1 MKLYPTILNSTGVKV
16 VVNTTVGQLGAVH
29 SNPTIKDA
37 DRTGCQKVLPR
48 VLWTNTWPKQVA
60 GRDNKVYGKE
70 YHMVK
75 YHFCEGNNQ
84 KNDKMM
90 NDKDRQD
97 YFVSLIKWVK
107 NNYEEETR
115 KEMILKQVPAKKIAL
130 RLTQYYN
137 S

>member
-1 MKLYPTILNSTGVKV
+1 MYE
-16 VVNTTVGQLGAVH
+16 
-29 SNPTIKDA
+29 
-37 DRTGCQKVLPR
+37 
-48 VLWTNTWPKQVA
+48 
-60 GRDNKVYGKE
+60 KE
-70 YHMVK
+70 YHTVK
-75 YHFCEGNNQ
+75 YHFRERNNQ

-107 NNYEEETR
+107 NNYEGETR
-115 KEMILKQVPAKKIAL
+115 KEMILKQVPAKKITL